1 MKRRLLAL
9 MCGFGLSCS
18 FIQAKESG
26 EVPSNLED
34 TPILENDAKLQLEV
48 YLDQVMCLGESKKL
62 MIDTV
67 GTGRVLHP
75 DKLSLKVVAFEDD
88 GDVYDVNDFSTNNG
102 ILEKEV
108 SPDVSTYYKVMFR
121 YLDQK
126 IDTTFLLEVVDI
138 KVFTEGTIRICEG
151 DEVVLKANVVTN
163 VGSPSDIHVWWKQ
176 DGSVIGSNELTVWPK
191 GSSSNLVDTVIYYP
205 YVYSDLYT
213 CTSTEVN
220 PVNVIVHRQMSGSLE
235 GKTEVCYGDSVR
247 IDASSYQADT
257 YDWQVDETHIDLD
270 GGYYMH
276 FADAT
281 RYYRV
286 IMSRGACNIEDYV
299 YVSVI
304 QYPRIMSID
313 SLSYRMV
320 EIVIDGY
327 DDAAPYYYSV
337 DGAELTQNCVL
348 EGLTYNEHYLS
359 VVNRYGCKTDTT
371 FFVNAPVLNPILGE
385 DDSVELISAEEAN
398 SIVNVYTISGALVKA
413 NVKMSEALKE
423 LLPGAYTV
431 GSKKVLI
438 K

>member
-102 ILEKEV
+102 ILVKEV
-108 SPDVSTYYKVMFR
+108 NPSVSTSYKVIFS

-126 IDTTFLLEVVDI
+126 LET
-138 KVFTEGTIRICEG
+138 KVSLAVYNTEVFIEQSPEICEG
-151 DEVVLKANVVTN
+151 EQVVLNANVVSSI
-163 VGSPSDIHVWWKQ
+163 GSPSVYWE
-176 DGSVIGSNELTVWPK
+176 DGDGNFVGNNGDAVKPLVRNGSN
-191 GSSSNLVDTVIYYP
+191 VDTVSYYP
-205 YVYSDLYT
+205 QIVDNLVYCKSKIG
-213 CTSTEVN
+213 
-220 PVNVIVHRQMSGSLE
+220 PMNVIVHRQMSGSLE

-304 QYPRIMSID
+304 QNPRIMSID

-337 DGAELTQNCVL
+337 DGAELTQDCVL

-398 SIVNVYTISGALVKA
+398 SIVNVYTIFGALVKA